1 MSTTIHF
8 QPIESTLIS
17 TDTGRPVGFSV
28 ANNGAHTLKLYWIDR
43 EGVERLYHEIVPGQT
58 ALQGTMSSHA
68 WLLKS
73 DDGSFATK
81 FLPSVAGRIT
91 IVPDQAPLF
100 TDYSEK
106 IIQTADGP
114 WSTSQ
119 GHGLVDA
126 ARALGIADSARL
138 PTGGENNHLALNA
151 INAPSAWAAGFTGK
165 GVTVAVIDAGIADHP
180 ELAGRIVAGHDFYD
194 RDTTPQPDEGPYKDH
209 ALGVAAIIAAS
220 HAPQAGRDTLGVAPD
235 ASLINVRVGS
245 SIHGSNP
252 VQIAEG
258 IRYAVDQGAKV
269 LCIPLQSPGL
279 QSDPMVLE
287 AVRYA
292 FAHDVVTVI
301 IGGNYSNYG
310 PTGPALIAS
319 ELGGQA
325 INVGNFNVMAN
336 AMFDSSN
343 MAGAV
348 PGNWVVAGSSG
359 WVPDTRGG
367 YTYWE
372 DGGTSFAGP
381 YVAGLAALL
390 WQQDPDAS
398 AAQIMARITQ
408 GASIA
413 GNRLPAQEGVAA
425 SDANQA
431 LQARPDTMI
440 DAGAG
445 LDTVIFTGA
454 RDDYAISADETG
466 FRVVHRADGSANL
479 LIAVERLV
487 FSDAAVALD
496 VVDGNGGD
504 VFRLYQAAFNRAPD
518 LPGLGFWIAA
528 MDGGMPLHAVA
539 ASFVEADEFKD
550 LYGADP
556 TDLHLVTA
564 MYGNVLHRPPD
575 QDGLD
580 FWMARMQ
587 DGMDE
592 AALLA
597 WFSDSK
603 ENREAL
609 VPIIG
614 EGFDYLPTT

>member
-1 MSTTIHF
+1 MSRTIHF
-8 QPIESTLIS
+8 HPIQSTLIS
-17 TDTGRPVGFSV
+17 TDTGVHVAFSV
-28 ANNGAHTLKLYWIDR
+28 TNNGKQPLKLYWIDR
-43 EGVERLYHEIVPGQT
+43 EGVEKLYQEIAPGQT
-58 ALQGTMSSHA
+58 IAQGTMSSHA

-73 DDGSFATK
+73 DDQSFATK
-81 FLPSVAGRIT
+81 FLPSVAGLIT
-91 IVPDQAPLF
+91 ITPEQAPQF
-100 TDYSEK
+100 TDYAEK
-106 IIQTADGP
+106 IIQTPDGP

-119 GHGLVDA
+119 GHGLIDA
-126 ARALGIADSARL
+126 ARALGIADTVDL

-165 GVTVAVIDAGIADHP
+165 GVKVAVIDAGIADHP
-180 ELAGRIVAGHDFYD
+180 ELEDRIVAGHDFYD
-194 RDTTPQPDEGPYKDH
+194 RDATPQPDEGPYKDH

-279 QSDPMVLE
+279 QSDAMVAD

-292 FAHDVVTVI
+292 YAHDVVTVI
-301 IGGNYSNYG
+301 IGGNFSNYG
-310 PTGPALIAS
+310 PTGPALIAF

-325 INVGNFNVMAN
+325 IDVGNFNVMAN
-336 AMFDSSN
+336 AMFESSN

-359 WVPDTRGG
+359 WVPNTRGG

-398 AAQIMARITQ
+398 AAEIIGRITG
-408 GASIA
+408 GATIA
-413 GNRLPAQEGVAA
+413 GDLLPPQEGVAG
-425 SDANQA
+425 SDTDQVFH
-431 LQARPDTMI
+431 ARPGTMI

-445 LDTVIFTGA
+445 LDAVVFAGKK
-454 RDDYAISADETG
+454 DDYAISAVDDG
-466 FRVVHRADGSANL
+466 FRVVNRADKSSNL
-479 LIAVERLV
+479 LIGVERLT
-487 FSDAAVALD
+487 FADAAVALD
-496 VVDGNGGD
+496 VEDGNGGD
-504 VFRLYQAAFNRAPD
+504 VFRLYQAAFDRAPD
-518 LPGLGFWIAA
+518 LQGLGFWIAA
-528 MDGGMPLHAVA
+528 MDRGMPLREVA
-539 ASFVEADEFKD
+539 ANFVGADEFKE

-564 MYGNVLHRPPD
+564 MYRNVLHRAPD
-575 QDGLD
+575 QGGLD
-580 FWMARMQ
+580 FWMERMK

-592 AALLA
+592 ASLLA
-597 WFSDSK
+597 WFSDSR

-609 VPIIG
+609 APVIG
-614 EGFDYLPTT
+614 EGFAYLPTV

>member
-1 MSTTIHF
+1 MSRTIHF
-8 QPIESTLIS
+8 QPIQSTLIS
-17 TDTGRPVGFSV
+17 TDTGVPVGFSV
-28 ANNGAHTLKLYWIDR
+28 ANNGKQILKLYWIDR
-43 EGVERLYHEIVPGQT
+43 EGKEQLYHEIRPGQT
-58 ALQGTMSSHA
+58 VLQSTMSSHA

-73 DDGSFATK
+73 DDQSFATK
-81 FLPSVAGRIT
+81 FLPSASGLIT
-91 IVPDQAPLF
+91 ITPDQAPLF
-100 TDYSEK
+100 MDYSEK
-106 IIQTADGP
+106 FIHTPDGL

-119 GHGLVDA
+119 GYGLIDA
-126 ARALGIADSARL
+126 ARSLGIADTAEL
-138 PTGGENNHLALNA
+138 PAGGENNHLALNA

-165 GVTVAVIDAGIADHP
+165 GVKVAVVDAGIADSP
-180 ELAGRIVAGHDFYD
+180 ELDGKIVAGHDFYD
-194 RDTTPQPDEGPYKDH
+194 KDTTPQPDEGPYMDH

-220 HAPQAGRDTLGVAPD
+220 HSPHSGRDTMGVAPD

-269 LCIPLQSPGL
+269 ICIPLQSPAP
-279 QSDPMVLE
+279 QSDMLVTE

-292 FAHDVVTVI
+292 YQHDVVTII

-310 PTGPALIAS
+310 PTGPALVAL

-359 WVPDTRGG
+359 WVPDSRGG
-367 YTYWE
+367 YAYHE

-398 AAQIMARITQ
+398 AAEIIDRIVQ

-413 GNRLPAQEGVAA
+413 GQPLPPQEGVSA
-425 SDANQA
+425 SDADQVFHA
-431 LQARPDTMI
+431 LPDTTL
-440 DAGAG
+440 DAGGG
-445 LDTVIFTGA
+445 LDTVVFAG
-454 RDDYAISADETG
+454 RKQDYAVSAMDAG
-466 FRVVHRADGSANL
+466 FKVVHLADKSANL
-479 LIAVERLV
+479 LIGVERLA

-504 VFRLYQAAFNRAPD
+504 VYRLYQAAFNRAPD
-518 LPGLGFWIAA
+518 LPGLGFWIDA
-528 MDGGMPLHAVA
+528 MDKGAPLREVA
-539 ASFVEADEFKD
+539 ASFVGSGEFLK

-556 TDLHLVTA
+556 TDLHLVTT
-564 MYGNVLHRPPD
+564 MYHNVLHRAPD
-575 QDGLD
+575 PDGLD
-580 FWMARMQ
+580 YWMGRMQ
-587 DGMDE
+587 DGMDK
-592 AALLA
+592 ASLLA
-597 WFSDSK
+597 SLSDSA
-603 ENREAL
+603 ENRVAL
-609 VPIIG
+609 AAVIG
-614 EGFDYLPTT
+614 DGFDYVPHI

>member
-28 ANNGAHTLKLYWIDR
+28 ANNGTHILKLYWIDR
-43 EGVERLYHEIVPGQT
+43 EGAERLYHEIAPGQT

-91 IVPDQAPLF
+91 ITPDQAPLF

-106 IIQTADGP
+106 IIQTPDGP

-119 GHGLVDA
+119 GHGLIDA

-165 GVTVAVIDAGIADHP
+165 GVKVAVIDAGIADHS
-180 ELAGRIVAGHDFYD
+180 ELAGKIVAGHDFYD

-245 SIHGSNP
+245 SIHGSNA
-252 VQIAEG
+252 VNTADG

-269 LCIPLQSPGL
+269 ICIPLQSPAL
-279 QSDPMVLE
+279 QGDPMVAE

-292 FAHDVVTVI
+292 YAHDVVTVI
-301 IGGNYSNYG
+301 IGGNYSHYG
-310 PTGPALIAS
+310 PTGHAVLAL
-319 ELGGQA
+319 ELGGQS

-336 AMFDSSN
+336 AMFESSN
-343 MAGAV
+343 MAGAI

-408 GASIA
+408 GAAIA
-413 GNRLPAQEGVAA
+413 GDPLPAQEGVAA
-425 SDANQA
+425 SDADQV
-431 LQARPDTMI
+431 LHARPGTMI

-445 LDTVIFTGA
+445 LDTVVFTGA
-454 RDDYAISADETG
+454 RNDYAISADHTG
-466 FRVVHRADGSANL
+466 FRVAHRADGSANL
-479 LIAVERLV
+479 LVDVERLV

-528 MDGGMPLHAVA
+528 MDRGMPLHEVA
-539 ASFVEADEFKD
+539 ANFVGADEFKG

-564 MYGNVLHRPPD
+564 MYGNVLHRAPD
-575 QDGLD
+575 QGGLD

-592 AALLA
+592 ASLLA

-609 VPIIG
+609 APIIG
-614 EGFDYLPTT
+614 EGFDYLPTM